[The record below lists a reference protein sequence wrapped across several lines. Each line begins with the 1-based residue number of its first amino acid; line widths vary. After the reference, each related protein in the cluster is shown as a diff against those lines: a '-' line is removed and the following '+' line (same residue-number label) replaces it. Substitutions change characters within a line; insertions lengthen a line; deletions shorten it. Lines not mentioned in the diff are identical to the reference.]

1 MTTPAGLT
9 LERHRDLEGRARQ
22 VWYRRGLILVLVA
35 IVALALANFFGQHPA
50 TSHAESRA
58 ASLELQAPTRV
69 RGGLMFQGRFD
80 ITARREIRHAV
91 LVLDPGW
98 AESMTINTLEPAPSE
113 ESSDNG
119 KLAFDLGDI
128 KAGDRFV
135 FFMQFQVNPTNV
147 GHRNANVALFDGGNQ
162 LVSLHR
168 TITMFP

>member
-69 RGGLMFQGRFD
+69 RGGLMFQGRF
-80 ITARREIRHAV
+80 TLVARQDLKTPKLI
-91 LVLDPGW
+91 LSPGW
-98 AESMTINTLEPAPSE
+98 FEQMTVNGFEPQPSTE
-113 ESSDNG
+113 TTRNG
-119 KLAFDLGDI
+119 DVVITFDSLSAGQKL
-128 KAGDRFV
+128 V
-135 FFMQFQVNPTNV
+135 FWTYFQVNPTNIGRRSQDV
-147 GHRNANVALFDGGNQ
+147 ELDDGNTP
-162 LVSLHR
+162 LLRLNRKV
-168 TITMFP
+168 TIFP